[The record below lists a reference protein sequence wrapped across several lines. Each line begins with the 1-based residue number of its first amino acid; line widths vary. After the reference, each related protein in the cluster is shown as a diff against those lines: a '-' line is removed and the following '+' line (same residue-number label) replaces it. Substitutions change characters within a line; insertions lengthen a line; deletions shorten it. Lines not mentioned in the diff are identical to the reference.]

1 MKKSQGEETK
11 VKDSLC
17 PFILETVKRKTSS
30 QQLFF
35 LINLK
40 CQRKLAQFN
49 ELHQTGNENKIELK
63 GPGRITDQFS
73 FWLEKIGLENQTAS
87 DRK

>member
-17 PFILETVKRKTSS
+17 PFRLETVKRKTSS

-49 ELHQTGNENKIELK
+49 ELHQTGNENKIELRAGSHY
-63 GPGRITDQFS
+63 GPIFV
-73 FWLEKIGLENQTAS
+73 LA
-87 DRK
+87 

>member
-1 MKKSQGEETK
+1 MNYIKPEMKIKF
-11 VKDSLC
+11 SL
-17 PFILETVKRKTSS
+17 
-30 QQLFF
+30 
-35 LINLK
+35 
-40 CQRKLAQFN
+40 
-49 ELHQTGNENKIELK
+49 